1 MQKMSLVAHS
11 SERTRLLRIFI
22 KAGCVE
28 LIGSSENLT
37 VTPADRDRREKTE
50 ARKFRAAFCLS
61 FLKEMS
67 KEILRIDKKLAPKI
81 DLKKENRLISLE
93 EYEEVCNNTE
103 ELFDKIDEMESINNR
118 ITDLRSEKTRLNAF
132 IEQLTSYKNL
142 DFDMKDAKDTDCA
155 AVFCGLIELPDA
167 HKYEELATFLTN
179 MDFLVDYARNKSAQS
194 ETDKVKKILEEKG
207 AVAEI
212 ADGEKQLALCAVCH
226 KDNKEEIAKILAE
239 FGFIKAQFDFEG
251 TPAQKIAET
260 EKRIAEID
268 ETIKE
273 LILSTTDYVKYIPT
287 VKIVYDYCALEIAK
301 LDITENSART
311 KKAIAFEGWVPK
323 DKVAFLTE
331 QIKEKCTRVE
341 IAFRDPLEDEIPPT
355 ATKNNKVVGAFA
367 GITEMFGSPNYKE
380 RDPNLF
386 VALFYFL
393 IFGIMIGDAGY
404 GLIMAIAC
412 FLFLKIKKPVKN
424 SGRMITM
431 FAFCGISTFIWGVL
445 FGGWFAID
453 IPADSFLGKLRWFN
467 PLNEP
472 LKMFMLSLAIG
483 ILQIGT
489 GFALSGIAKIKS
501 GNAIK
506 GILSDFGWVV
516 IFIGLLLLFPNI
528 MVYLNAIEGGKA
540 WYGVAGTVGMYTAIV
555 GAVMMVVGGAWGK
568 KNPVKMVGGA
578 LGSVYGAINIVS
590 DLLSYS
596 RLFGLGLTT
605 GVIGLVMNELGM
617 IIVNMIGPT
626 GWIFA
631 VIIFVGGHIF
641 NLAINLLGAY
651 VHDSRLQYIEFF
663 GRFYEGSGHAFK
675 PIGGEMKYTYLDN

>member
-1 MQKMSLVAHS
+1 MSIVSMQKMSLVAHS

-28 LIGSSENLT
+28 LIGSEEAVT
-37 VTPADRDRREKTE
+37 VTPADRERREKTE

-81 DLKKENRLISLE
+81 DLKKENRLIPLE

-132 IEQLTSYKNL
+132 IEQLTPYKNL
-142 DFDMKDAKDTDCA
+142 VFDMAYAVDTECA
-155 AVFCGLIELPDA
+155 SVFCGLVPTEKKDSFVEKIGENA
-167 HKYEELATFLTN
+167 VCEFAEG
-179 MDFLVDYARNKSAQS
+179 
-194 ETDKVKKILEEKG
+194 DKVT
-207 AVAEI
+207 
-212 ADGEKQLALCAVCH
+212 ALVAVCH
-226 KDNKEEIAKILAE
+226 KDKREEVSAALAE
-239 FGFIKAQFDFEG
+239 SEFVRSSFAFEG
-251 TPAQKIAET
+251 TAAQKIEET
-260 EKRIAEID
+260 KKIVEEID
-268 ETIKE
+268 ENVKT
-273 LILSTTDYVKYIPT
+273 LILSTVDYVKYIPT
-287 VKIVYDYCALEIAK
+287 VKIVYDYCALELAK

-311 KKAIAFEGWVPK
+311 KKAIAFEGWVPA
-323 DKVAFLTE
+323 DKVASLTE

-341 IAFRDPLEDEIPPT
+341 VAFRDPLEDEVPPT
-355 ATKNNKVVGAFA
+355 ATKNNKFVGAFA

-412 FLFLKIKKPVKN
+412 FLFVKIKKPVKT
-424 SGRMITM
+424 SGRMMIM
-431 FAFCGISTFIWGVL
+431 FAFCGISTFIWGTL
-445 FGGWFAID
+445 FGGWFAIE
-453 IPADSFLGKLRWFN
+453 IPADSFLGKLTWFS
-467 PLNEP
+467 PLEEP
-472 LKMFMLSLAIG
+472 LKMFMLSLAVG

-489 GFALSGIAKIKS
+489 GFTLSGIAKIKS
-501 GNAIK
+501 GNAVK

-528 MVYLNAIEGGKA
+528 MVYLNAIEGGVA
-540 WYGVAGTVGMYTAIV
+540 WYSVAGKVGMYAALV
-555 GAVMMVVGGAWGK
+555 GAAMIVVGGAWGK

-578 LGSVYGAINIVS
+578 LGSLYGAINIVS

-617 IIVNMIGPT
+617 IIVDMVGPV

-631 VIIFVGGHIF
+631 VVIFVGGHVF

-675 PIGGEMKYTYLDN
+675 PIGSEMKYTYLDN